1 MRTGIAKHSVSQCNQ
16 YLRMQIKTPS
26 IASFMAVKMKEEL
39 KLPIFMIIINKWFF
53 VSSLHWW
60 NNHGEYAS
68 SFESQQHQNKYK
80 SVTQNICVL
89 LREHIRKYW
98 KKLALL
104 TLTVQ
109 CNWMVNQKLDGL
121 HVTLTY
127 GDTITLLK
135 MNECYVCRNWIN

>member
-1 MRTGIAKHSVSQCNQ
+1 MLVASRANSTKISTNLS
-16 YLRMQIKTPS
+16 RKTY
-26 IASFMAVKMKEEL
+26 VC
-39 KLPIFMIIINKWFF
+39 
-53 VSSLHWW
+53 
-60 NNHGEYAS
+60 YY
-68 SFESQQHQNKYK
+68 ES
-80 SVTQNICVL
+80 TLENIG
-89 LREHIRKYW
+89 

-135 MNECYVCRNWIN
+135 MNEWYVCRN